1 MEISRHSRA
10 ANSTVQGPIW
20 PYFEPICEFMGVHIA
35 CKNEE
40 DPIKS
45 EGTGVVTTFSHYK
58 SMGIFQDAQGQ
69 LTHKSLVGSC

>member
-1 MEISRHSRA
+1 MEISRRSRA

-20 PYFEPICEFMGVHIA
+20 PNFKPIRESKGVHDA

-45 EGTGVVTTFSHYK
+45 EGTGVVTTFL
-58 SMGIFQDAQGQ
+58 A
-69 LTHKSLVGSC
+69 L